1 MKIVHTYGNK
11 MRRHASHR
19 VFVRFVGCLTWVDVY
34 LWVVG
39 NHTLIHSVKGQFLTV
54 WTPERTFLNPKLITM
69 NGLSIH
75 NFAGTVCGQ
84 LVLSIVTIS
93 YV

>member
-19 VFVRFVGCLTWVDVY
+19 VFVRLVGCLTWVDVY

-39 NHTLIHSVKGQFLTV
+39 NHALIHSVKCQFLTV
-54 WTPERTFLNPKLITM
+54 WTPECTFFNTKLITM
-69 NGLSIH
+69 NSLSIY
-75 NFAGTVCGQ
+75 NLA
-84 LVLSIVTIS
+84 
-93 YV
+93 